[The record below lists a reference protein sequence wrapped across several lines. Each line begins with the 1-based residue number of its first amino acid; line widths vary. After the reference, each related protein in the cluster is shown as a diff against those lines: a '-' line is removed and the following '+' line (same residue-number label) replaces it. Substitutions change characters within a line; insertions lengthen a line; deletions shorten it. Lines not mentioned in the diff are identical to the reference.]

1 MRVANTT
8 RTDGV
13 LRFSLQD
20 KKATAM
26 GKTRVGS
33 DIDAPGKF
41 TDVVYLSDKQELPVE
56 VRRLFRQKKLSFRF
70 LPMDGYRT
78 VHLRPDLVGT
88 VVIDAEG
95 IDASHD
101 QRLGRILESLER
113 DNLGIILLTQRIRRP
128 VRSFSLMPSDSS
140 FFMTDKVTSVSL
152 DALWARISVHLADRK
167 NQNSG
172 IAVKP
177 PSALS
182 AAQRFGTS
190 RPTQSSDE
198 SDRPSDN
205 LTEQLRLA
213 GLVQRDFLPA
223 HLPNSDAAQWAVT
236 FIPAEWVSGDIYDV
250 TRIDEQHIGF
260 YIADAVG
267 HSMPAALLTIF
278 IKQAMVMRETID
290 KSYRI
295 FSPTEVIT
303 NLNLKM
309 LGQKLSGYQFAT
321 CCYCLLNIKTRQL
334 SFARA
339 GHPYPILFRK
349 GHEPQQLETR
359 GALLGVFDS
368 VEFTQSSVQLQSGD
382 RLLLYSDGA
391 ESLVGQLIDNA
402 GFQFNE
408 ELLALRDAPIHQ
420 IVDHLTELQS
430 QRQITPEEVDDFT
443 LVGLEIP

>member
-1 MRVANTT
+1 ME
-8 RTDGV
+8 
-13 LRFSLQD
+13 
-20 KKATAM
+20 
-26 GKTRVGS
+26 
-33 DIDAPGKF
+33 APAGF
-41 TDVVYLSDKQELPVE
+41 TDVIYLSDKPDLPLE
-56 VRRLFRQKKLSFRF
+56 VRRLFRQKRVSHRL
-70 LPMDGYRT
+70 LPLDGYQV
-78 VHLRPDLVGT
+78 VHLRPELVGT

-95 IDASHD
+95 IDASQD

-113 DNLGIILLTQRIRRP
+113 DNVGIILLTQRIQRA

-140 FFMTDKVTSVSL
+140 FSMTDKVTSVSL

-167 NQNSG
+167 NQDSG

-177 PSALS
+177 PSPLS
-182 AAQRFGTS
+182 AAQRFAGNKTGEPAGE
-190 RPTQSSDE
+190 REPL
-198 SDRPSDN
+198 SDN

-223 HLPNSDAAQWAVT
+223 RLPNSDAAQWAVT

-250 TRIDEQHIGF
+250 ARIDEQHIGF

-278 IKQAMVMRETID
+278 IKQAMAMRETTGH
-290 KSYRI
+290 SYRI

-303 NLNLKM
+303 NLNLRM

-321 CCYCLLNIKTRQL
+321 CCYGLLNVKTRQL
-334 SFARA
+334 VFARA
-339 GHPYPILFRK
+339 GHPYPILFRE
-349 GHEPQQLETR
+349 GEPPQQLETR
-359 GALLGVFDS
+359 GSLLGVFDNA
-368 VEFTQSSVQLQSGD
+368 EFTQGSVQLQSGD

-391 ESLVGQLIDNA
+391 ESLVGQLVNGT
-402 GFQFNE
+402 GFQFTD

-420 IVDHLTELQS
+420 IVDTLTELQS
-430 QRQITPEEVDDFT
+430 LRQIAPEEVDDFT